1 MIVKFKR
8 FHKDAKIPTQAYDK
22 DFCVD
27 LYAVSEE
34 EIAPNVWK
42 YGFGFGLQIERDNEI
57 IEKGLADSDKSYTLI
72 GGKEIRFDL
81 SPIKLSIDI
90 RPRSSVW
97 KTGMVLSNCE
107 GTIDEGYTNQIS
119 AVFYHVLT
127 DMPRYK
133 VGDKIAQAKIGFTLP
148 IRFVEVSELHET
160 ERGLKG
166 YGSSD
171 KKD

>member
-57 IEKGLADSDKSYTLI
+57 IEKGISYSDKSYELI
-72 GGKEIRFDL
+72 GGKEIRFDN

-97 KTGMVLSNCE
+97 KTGMVLSNSA
-107 GTIDEGYTNQIS
+107 GTVN
-119 AVFYHVLT
+119 
-127 DMPRYK
+127 
-133 VGDKIAQAKIGFTLP
+133 
-148 IRFVEVSELHET
+148 
-160 ERGLKG
+160 
-166 YGSSD
+166 
-171 KKD
+171 